1 MFDEFKKKNPK
12 TFWVIVA
19 IVIILF
25 ISLIVGLIIGL
36 KPKTTETTTETKT
49 AEPTTEKTAEP
60 TTEKTTET
68 KTTEPTTEKTTQ
80 KTETTTEKTTEPKT
94 EKTTEKTTE
103 TTTEKTETTTEKT
116 TEKTE
121 TTVVQ
126 EKTLD
131 EKISGIVNLPTVI
144 ENFDDGIIICSN
156 SRNENYK
163 EAILLFL
170 DTLTEKNIEMLSF
183 SKAKNIIVR
192 DGDKIIMDMKEEKD
206 KKDFLISELS
216 RIRKLM
222 KTLDKRF
229 GKKTNY
235 VHLLMVLI
243 DYMGSILPPDPPEDK
258 FMDVF
263 APILAIQ
270 IIMIPFRL
278 YISNKLDWSDEFIT
292 YENSKF
298 KVNQLEKMKN
308 DERFKGGE
316 IAYLSS
322 MINDKSLREIA
333 EIMLKQPR
341 PNQPFKLLLN
351 KINFENDDF
360 INTFDSSN
368 VCNIASDERWWEKT
382 FKLKKMLQPERQS
395 VTE

>member
-49 AEPTTEKTAEP
+49 AEPTTET
-60 TTEKTTET
+60 
-68 KTTEPTTEKTTQ
+68 
-80 KTETTTEKTTEPKT
+80 
-94 EKTTEKTTE
+94 TTEKTTE
-103 TTTEKTETTTEKT
+103 TTTETTTEPTTETTTEPT
-116 TEKTE
+116 TE
-121 TTVVQ
+121 TTTVVP

-131 EKISGIVNLPTVI
+131 EKISGIVNLPTVK

-235 VHLLMVLI
+235 VHLFMVLI
-243 DYMGSILPPDPPEDK
+243 DYMTSILPPDPPEDK

-270 IIMIPFRL
+270 IIMIPFQL
-278 YISNKLDWSDEFIT
+278 YISNKLDWSDEFLT

-316 IAYLSS
+316 IAYVSS
-322 MINDKSLREIA
+322 LINDKSLREIA

-382 FKLKKMLQPERQS
+382 FKLKKMLQPERQL
-395 VTE
+395 VKE

>member
-1 MFDEFKKKNPK
+1 MNLKKKNPK

-36 KPKTTETTTETKT
+36 KPKTTETTTE
-49 AEPTTEKTAEP
+49 P
-60 TTEKTTET
+60 
-68 KTTEPTTEKTTQ
+68 
-80 KTETTTEKTTEPKT
+80 
-94 EKTTEKTTE
+94 TTE
-103 TTTEKTETTTEKT
+103 TTTEPTI
-116 TEKTE
+116 
-121 TTVVQ
+121 VVP

-144 ENFDDGIIICSN
+144 EKFDDGIIICSN
-156 SRNENYK
+156 PRNENYK

-170 DTLTEKNIEMLSF
+170 DILNKENIEMLSY
-183 SKAKNIIVR
+183 SKQNIIVK

-206 KKDFLISELS
+206 KKEFVISELS

-222 KTLDKRF
+222 KILDERF
-229 GKKTNY
+229 GKKANY
-235 VHLLMVLI
+235 VHFYLI
-243 DYMGSILPPDPPEDK
+243 FGDYMNSMLGQPENNIDK
-258 FMDVF
+258 TKFIDIF
-263 APILAIQ
+263 SPIYLFLVIQ
-270 IIMIPFRL
+270 ITFNL

-316 IAYLSS
+316 IGYVSS
-322 MINDKSLREIA
+322 MINDKSLREIL
-333 EIMLKQPR
+333 EILLQ
-341 PNQPFKLLLN
+341 NQPPLEQMPSYKLILN
-351 KINFENDDF
+351 KINYENDDF

-368 VCNIASDERWWEKT
+368 ACNIASDERFYEKT
-382 FKLKKMLQPERQS
+382 FKLKKMLQPIREM
-395 VTE
+395 